1 MADQP
6 VVTAAAIAFPD
17 RSGGDALIL
26 GTKKGSLAR
35 ECCDTGEAV
44 SDLGLPCPS
53 GPGTWL
59 WLDGGSRPIRP
70 SEYDEDGGVCWVGE
84 WIRPS
89 DDQALALAGGVMPWD
104 LAGPAE
110 SPAEVERLRLHAE
123 VAELRQRLE
132 DAHID
137 AAAAR
142 DWSTEKP
149 MQRLDDYWGQ
159 E

>member
-6 VVTAAAIAFPD
+6 VVTAVAIAFPD

-35 ECCDTGEAV
+35 KCCDTGEVV

-59 WLDGGSRPIRP
+59 WLDGGSRTIRP
-70 SEYDEDGGVCWVGE
+70 TEFDEDGG
-84 WIRPS
+84 
-89 DDQALALAGGVMPWD
+89 MPWD
-104 LAGPAE
+104 IAGPAE

-132 DAHID
+132 DAHFD

-142 DWSTEKP
+142 DW
-149 MQRLDDYWGQ
+149 GQ